1 TDLSHTEQNRVK
13 LRSPNEGMGCMGRS
27 TQLRAQ
33 ALDRCRHKGGRKAG
47 RQLAASDCFDRPK
60 HVGGAAAGKKA
71 DPKVP
76 FDPNPRLRELVRSSC
91 SGDLLTLDE
100 YTVAIKDDHGSLAPA
115 RSLRGRAARLLFHE
129 SPLNNKN
136 RGRGKSRAPCG
147 SGIFLHSFLLRT
159 LTVAGKRPLFYFALM
174 SAMAFVRRSSA
185 AFSLSVRGRIA

>member
-1 TDLSHTEQNRVK
+1 MPRTSVAQ
-13 LRSPNEGMGCMGRS
+13 PCEGMGCMGRS

-33 ALDRCRHKGGRKAG
+33 ALHRCRHKGGRKAG
-47 RQLAASDCFDRPK
+47 RQLAASDCFDRRN
-60 HVGGAAAGKKA
+60 HVGGAAAGKIA
-71 DPKVP
+71 DHEVRC
-76 FDPNPRLRELVRSSC
+76 DRNPRLRELVRSSC

-129 SPLNNKN
+129 SPLNNKI

-159 LTVAGKRPLFYFALM
+159 LTVAKKTL
-174 SAMAFVRRSSA
+174 
-185 AFSLSVRGRIA
+185 I